1 MNKKKNKLAK
11 KKEENK
17 ERKKVKEEWKR
28 KKKLRLR
35 DQIGK
40 LIKKKKNYRFY
51 QSCLS
56 VIQHT
61 IIGLVKSSLST
72 CGSNEFIILMK
83 EGIWVE

>member
-40 LIKKKKNYRFY
+40 LIKKKKKTTVFTNHAY
-51 QSCLS
+51 QSYN
-56 VIQHT
+56 IQS
-61 IIGLVKSSLST
+61 LV
-72 CGSNEFIILMK
+72 
-83 EGIWVE
+83 

>member
-40 LIKKKKNYRFY
+40 LIKKKKKLPFLPIMLI
-51 QSCLS
+51 S
-56 VIQHT
+56 HT
-61 IIGLVKSSLST
+61 TYNHWFSK
-72 CGSNEFIILMK
+72 K
-83 EGIWVE
+83 